1 MRRTT
6 VAVGKLSPRALE
18 LDPNPRCA
26 EGLPVVAASPR
37 AMPARPKPAAVP
49 LTLGQSSTFS
59 LSLLPWSMRPWQS
72 ARARCLWADGL
83 PGSHGPSEERVNEQD
98 VEVWLTSRRPAAL
111 RNLPARGHFV
121 RPRRR
126 SAGQP
131 CRGPGQDGSLA
142 RGPGR
147 DGSLGRDPGQHASA
161 GGAAAGLCL
170 EQALES
176 TRGARR
182 WRPPAS

>member
-18 LDPNPRCA
+18 LDPNRRCA
-26 EGLPVVAASPR
+26 EGLPVVAASR
-37 AMPARPKPAAVP
+37 AMPARPKLAAVP

-59 LSLLPWSMRPWQS
+59 LSLLPWSTRPWQS

-98 VEVWLTSRRPAAL
+98 VAVWLTSRRPAAL

-121 RPRRR
+121 RPRQRW
-126 SAGQP
+126 AGQP
-131 CRGPGQDGSLA
+131 C

-176 TRGARR
+176 THGAWR